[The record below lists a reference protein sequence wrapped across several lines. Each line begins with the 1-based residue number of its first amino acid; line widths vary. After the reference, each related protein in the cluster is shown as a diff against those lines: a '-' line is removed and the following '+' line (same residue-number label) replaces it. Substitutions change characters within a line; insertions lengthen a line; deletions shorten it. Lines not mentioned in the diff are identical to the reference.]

1 MKSNILI
8 IGGLGFAGSTIT
20 SYFLNRGYKVTVIDK
35 LLFNNNQINK
45 LKKKN
50 FSFFRIDI
58 LNFRELNKFF
68 DNKQFDVVFHLAA
81 IVGDPAC
88 KVNENLTLKT
98 NLEASKKVFQIAKK
112 NGVKKFIFFS
122 TCSNYGLSKNSK
134 LLKETDK
141 LKPLSL
147 YAKTKVKFEKYL
159 LKDNSKIKKIILRIS
174 TLYGVSPRMRFD
186 LTINEFAKKVYFNE
200 KFEIYHAD
208 TWRPYLNLDDLSLIV
223 GKIIKSKKLNNN
235 KYVFNTGYSE
245 ENYTKRQIISSITN
259 LLPKNKNYKFVEKDH
274 FDKRNYKVNFSKIS
288 NLNIKKSV
296 SLKSGILKI
305 IKFLKNKKKN
315 SLKSKVFYNHK

>member
-1 MKSNILI
+1 MSQRNLDH
-8 IGGLGFAGSTIT
+8 
-20 SYFLNRGYKVTVIDK
+20 R
-35 LLFNNNQINK
+35 LLVYCFSFNK

-58 LNFRELNKFF
+58 LNSEELKKFF
-68 DNKQFDVVFHLAA
+68 DNKKFDVVFHLAA

-88 KVNENLTLKT
+88 KVDESLTLRT
-98 NLEASKKVFQIAKK
+98 NLEASKKVFQIVKK

-134 LLKETDK
+134 LLKETDN

-159 LKDNSKIKKIILRIS
+159 LKDNSKIQKIILRIS

-186 LTINEFAKKVYFNE
+186 LTINEFVKKVYFNE

-245 ENYTKRQIISSITN
+245 ENYTKRQIISSITK

-288 NLNIKKSV
+288 NLNIKKTV
-296 SLKSGILKI
+296 SLKNGILKI
-305 IKFLKNKKKN
+305 LNFLKNKEKN
-315 SLKSKVFYNHK
+315 SFKSKVFYNHK

>member
-20 SYFLNRGYKVTVIDK
+20 SYFLNKGYKVTVIDK

-50 FSFFRIDI
+50 FSFYKIDI
-58 LNFRELNKFF
+58 LNSEELKKFF
-68 DNKQFDVVFHLAA
+68 DNKKFDVVFHLAA

-88 KVNENLTLKT
+88 KVDESLTLRT
-98 NLEASKKVFQIAKK
+98 NLEASKKVFQIVKK

-134 LLKETDK
+134 LLKETDN

-159 LKDNSKIKKIILRIS
+159 LKDNSKIQKIILRIS

-186 LTINEFAKKVYFNE
+186 LTINEFVKKVYFKE
-200 KFEIYHAD
+200 KFDIYHAD
-208 TWRPYLNLDDLSLIV
+208 TWRPYLNLKDLSSIVEKLIEN
-223 GKIIKSKKLNNN
+223 KKLSKN
-235 KYVFNTGYSE
+235 KHIFNTGFSE
-245 ENYTKRQIISSITN
+245 ENYTKRQIINSISK

-274 FDKRNYKVNFSKIS
+274 FDKRNYKVNFSKIK
-288 NLNIKKSV
+288 LLGIKKTIT
-296 SLKSGILKI
+296 LKKGIEDIIRYLK
-305 IKFLKNKKKN
+305 FSKNKKFN
-315 SLKSKVFYNHK
+315 SKVFYNHK